1 MSKKEYAD
9 QTRTYTAYFRAG
21 EHQERERILALIDE
35 KMKRYDSEIITA
47 DLIENCRDSACRE
60 LLKELKEELTKK

>member
-21 EHQERERILALIDE
+21 EHQERMRILALLDE
-35 KMKRYDSEIITA
+35 KIAEIKKDDTYVSGVQVLTLEAIKRQLE
-47 DLIENCRDSACRE
+47 
-60 LLKELKEELTKK
+60 K

>member
-21 EHQERERILALIDE
+21 EHQERRRILNLIKEKIDPYIIEEYLDE
-35 KMKRYDSEIITA
+35 IV
-47 DLIENCRDSACRE
+47 
-60 LLKELKEELTKK
+60 EELEKKK

>member
-21 EHQERERILALIDE
+21 EHQERERILALINE
-35 KMKRYDSEIITA
+35 KIKQLEKEQRNRTTVNEYNSFAIKK
-47 DLIENCRDSACRE
+47 
-60 LLKELKEELTKK
+60 LKELQKELTKK